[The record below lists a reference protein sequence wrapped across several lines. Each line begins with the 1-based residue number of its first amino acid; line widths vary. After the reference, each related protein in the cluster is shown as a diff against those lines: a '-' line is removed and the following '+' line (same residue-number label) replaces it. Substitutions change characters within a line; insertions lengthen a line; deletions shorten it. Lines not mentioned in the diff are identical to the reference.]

1 MGILDEEIEG
11 VWGLDVKL
19 GTYNV
24 NNLFDR
30 FDDPYSWEDDPGSR
44 GTKPKTLD
52 EIYQL
57 GARLRED
64 RPDVIAL
71 QEVEGKGVLY
81 EFNVSQLG
89 RLFKDL
95 ALVPAN
101 DPRRI
106 DVAVA
111 SRFPLGQM
119 VSYQFIRDQ
128 ETGRKLFSRD
138 LLEVEVLN
146 PDNRGQRLFTLF
158 VTHLKSKYVDPKQS
172 AADKEKDRQQA
183 DLLRWK
189 QASTIAAIVRGRFP
203 NPNAYFAVAGDF
215 NDTPDSNL
223 IGPLL
228 KDRQLQL
235 VDVLSYKPQAERWTH
250 YWEKE
255 KLHSQIDYLLLSPAL
270 ARHLQAD
277 SVHVVQEGF
286 IGGSD
291 HRPVYATL
299 RF

>member
-1 MGILDEEIEG
+1 
-11 VWGLDVKL
+11 LDVKI

-30 FDDPYSWEDDPGSR
+30 FDDPYSWGDDPSSR
-44 GTKPKTLD
+44 GTKPKKLD

-64 RPDVIAL
+64 RPDVLAL

-89 RLFKDL
+89 RFFKDI
-95 ALVPAN
+95 ALIPAN
-101 DPRRI
+101 DIRRI

-111 SRFPLGQM
+111 SRLPLGQV
-119 VSYQFIRDQ
+119 VSYQFIRDP
-128 ETGRKLFSRD
+128 ETGRKIFSRD
-138 LLEVEVLN
+138 LLEVEILH
-146 PDNRGQRLFTLF
+146 PEQHGRRLFTLF
-158 VTHLKSKYVDPKQS
+158 VTHLKSKYVDPRQS
-172 AADKEKDRQQA
+172 AAEREKDRQQA

-203 NPNAYFAVAGDF
+203 RPDAYFAIAGDF

-223 IGPLL
+223 LAPLL
-228 KDRQLQL
+228 RDRQLQL
-235 VDVLSYKPQAERWTH
+235 VDVLSFKPAAERWTH

-255 KLHSQIDYLLLSPAL
+255 QLHSQIDYLLLSPAL
-270 ARHLQAD
+270 ARHLQVD
-277 SVHVVQEGF
+277 SVHVVQERF
-286 IGGSD
+286 VGGSD

>member
-1 MGILDEEIEG
+1 M
-11 VWGLDVKL
+11 DVKL

-30 FDDPYSWEDDPGSR
+30 FDDPYSYADDVGGGRS
-44 GTKPKTLD
+44 TKPKTLD

-57 GARLRED
+57 GARLRDD
-64 RPDVIAL
+64 RPDVLAL

-89 RLFKDL
+89 RMFKDL

-111 SRFPLGQM
+111 SQLPLGQV
-119 VSYQFIRDQ
+119 VSYQFIRDP
-128 ETGRKLFSRD
+128 EDGRKLFSRD
-138 LLEVEVLN
+138 LLEVEVLH
-146 PDNRGQRLFTLF
+146 PENRNQRLFTLF
-158 VTHLKSKYVDPKQS
+158 VTHLKSKYVDPNQS
-172 AADKEKDRQQA
+172 AAEKEKDRERA
-183 DLLRWK
+183 DLRRWK
-189 QASTIAAIVRGRFP
+189 QASTIASILRGRFP
-203 NPNAYFAVAGDF
+203 NPNSYYAVTGDL

-223 IGPLL
+223 LAPLL
-228 KDRQLQL
+228 QNQHLKL
-235 VDVLSYKPQAERWTH
+235 VDVLAYKPQAERWTH
-250 YWEKE
+250 HWDKE
-255 KLHSQIDYLLLSPAL
+255 DLYSQIDYILLSPAL
-270 ARHLQAD
+270 ARHLDFD
-277 SVHVVQEGF
+277 SIHVVQRGF

-299 RF
+299 QF